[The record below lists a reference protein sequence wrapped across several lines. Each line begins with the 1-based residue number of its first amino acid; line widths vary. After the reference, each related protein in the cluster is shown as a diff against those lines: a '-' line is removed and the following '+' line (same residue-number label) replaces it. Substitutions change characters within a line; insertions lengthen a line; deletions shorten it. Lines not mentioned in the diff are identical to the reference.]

1 MCSLFFMEFTTELQ
15 RIKETLLSPVTIMD
29 GLFHDPKEII
39 KQIEFYTN
47 SKYLENNSG
56 KHQKFY
62 NIINYR
68 VNVATRATEFDTKD
82 IVIFSDNPKHY
93 IKSMIFGKEV
103 KKWIRK
109 TKVAKIIND
118 FSFTRAKYGGVL
130 IKKVKKDGE
139 IYLEIPEWKNVIFD
153 PVDIKHGIK
162 IEKHYLTPVQ
172 LKAKAGI
179 WNKYE
184 ENAQAIYET
193 LQSIYGKDWNSAN
206 RVCVLEVEG
215 EFSKEYLGED
225 DDSFC
230 LQKHFILADKEEEPV
245 AVLHSQEQKTSDY
258 KYLPWLEASGRSLGI
273 GIAEDGFEAQI
284 ATNDAIL
291 KWDDIM
297 EVASRPVV
305 VSDSDILQN
314 NILDDMVVGDV
325 LRVEKGSQTSLLNMT
340 PPSLVELRNAVEQ
353 WDNQYSRAT
362 STFEAVTGETMPS
375 GTPFRSVA
383 MQNQEAQSMFLYRR
397 EEADIFWRE
406 VITDWVLPHV
416 KSKLTREHILASDF
430 TIDELMMIDEAFSI
444 DKANKKVIENA
455 IKGKAMTQEEYEKE
469 IQLQKEL
476 IQKTG
481 SRRFIEIP
489 NDYFKDAE
497 FDVDILITG
506 EQLNKS
512 ATFESISNILA
523 TVGSNPAILQDPIMN
538 KLFAK
543 VVELAGVGI
552 SPTEITNAL
561 NKQTQQTENPE
572 QINLKEQLPVEQQ

>member
-1 MCSLFFMEFTTELQ
+1 MEFTTELQ

-29 GLFHDPKEII
+29 GLIHEPQEII
-39 KQIEFYTN
+39 RKVEFYTN
-47 SKYLENNSG
+47 SQYLENNSG
-56 KHQKFY
+56 RHQKFY

-82 IVIFSDNPKHY
+82 ISIFSDNPKHY
-93 IKSMIFGKEV
+93 IKSMIFSKEV

-109 TKVAKIIND
+109 TNVAKVIND
-118 FSFTRAKYGGVL
+118 FSYTRAKYGGVL
-130 IKKVKKDGE
+130 LKRVKRDGE

-153 PVDIKHGIK
+153 PVDIKHGVK

-172 LKAKAGI
+172 LKAKKDV

-184 ENAQAIYET
+184 ENEDKIKEV
-193 LQSIYGKDWNSAN
+193 LKSVYGKDWNTAN

-215 EFSKEYLGED
+215 EFSREYLGED
-225 DDSFC
+225 NDDFC

-245 AVLHSQEQKTSDY
+245 AVLHSKEQKDTDY
-258 KYLPWLEASGRSLGI
+258 KYLAWLEASGRSLGI

-297 EVASRPVV
+297 EIASRPFL

-314 NILDDMVVGDV
+314 NILDDMLVGDV
-325 LRVEKGSQTSLLNMT
+325 IRTEKGSRTEMIDLT

-362 STFEAVTGETMPS
+362 STFEAITGETMPS

-383 MQNQEAQSMFLYRR
+383 VQNQEAQSMFLYRR

-406 VITDWVLPHV
+406 VFTDWILPHI
-416 KSKLTREHILASDF
+416 KSKLTREHILASDY
-430 TIDELMMIDEAFSI
+430 TIDELMMIDEAFAI
-444 DKANKKVIENA
+444 DKANKKVVEMA
-455 IKGKAMTQEEYEKE
+455 IKGKPLTQEDYDKE

-476 IQKTG
+476 LQKTG
-481 SRRFIEIP
+481 SKRFIEVP
-489 NDYFKDAE
+489 DDYFKDAE

-506 EQLNKS
+506 EQVNK
-512 ATFESISNILA
+512 ATMFESISNILA

-552 SPTEITNAL
+552 SPVEITNAL
-561 NKQTQQTENPE
+561 NKQTQQLENPQNVNLNEPLPPE
-572 QINLKEQLPVEQQ
+572 QPQQ

>member
-1 MCSLFFMEFTTELQ
+1 MEFSSELQ
-15 RIKETLLSPVTIMD
+15 KIKESLEKPIEIVD
-29 GLFHDPKEII
+29 GLFHNPKQII
-39 KQIEFYTN
+39 KKIEYYTN
-47 SKYLENNSG
+47 SRYLDGIEDD
-56 KHQKFY
+56 KWRPFY

-68 VNVATRATEFDTKD
+68 INIATRATDFDTKD

-109 TKVAKIIND
+109 TKVAKVIND
-118 FSFTRAKYGGVL
+118 FSSIRPKYGIVIVKRVKRDGELYLELPEIKNTTFDPVCFKDGVVIEEHYL
-130 IKKVKKDGE
+130 SMNDLILKKDVWNAYDEDEIKKVFKKTHG
-139 IYLEIPEWKNVIFD
+139 KNYSSSD
-153 PVDIKHGIK
+153 
-162 IEKHYLTPVQ
+162 
-172 LKAKAGI
+172 
-179 WNKYE
+179 
-184 ENAQAIYET
+184 
-193 LQSIYGKDWNSAN
+193 

-215 EFSKEYLGED
+215 VFSNEFIGED
-225 DDSFC
+225 DESYG
-230 LQKHFILADKEEEPV
+230 LQKHFVLADDSGNPTYT
-245 AVLHSQEQKTSDY
+245 LHSEKKKDSDY
-258 KYLPWLEASGRSLGI
+258 KALPWLEASGRSLGI
-273 GIAEDGFEAQI
+273 GVAEDGFESQI

-291 KWDDIM
+291 KWNDIM
-297 EVASRPVV
+297 EIASRPFVI
-305 VSDSDILQN
+305 SDSDILQN

-325 LRVEKGSQTSLLNMT
+325 VRVDKNSQTSMINLT

-362 STFEAVTGETMPS
+362 STFEAITGETMPS

-383 MQNQEAQSMFLYRR
+383 MQNQESQSMFLYRR

-406 VITDWVLPHV
+406 IMTDWVLPHI

-455 IKGKAMTQEEYEKE
+455 VKGKPMTQEEYEKE

-481 SRRFIEIP
+481 SRRFLQIP

-552 SPTEITNAL
+552 SPVEITNAL
-561 NKQTQQTENPE
+561 NRQTQQTENPE
-572 QINLKEQLPVEQQ
+572 QINLNEPPQQ